1 MEELLLG
8 ALPHLTRGEV
18 AERAGLPIEVAE
30 QLWRLLGFARTAP
43 DDLAFTEADV
53 EALRLTRE
61 LIELGILGPDS
72 QAALVRTWGRSYARL
87 AEWQTSLLAD
97 IAVADAD
104 PGRRLTELA
113 ESVLPRVEALQSY
126 VWRRHLASATGR
138 ALAAESAAAPVSPLA
153 VCFVDIVG
161 YTSRSKALDQ
171 AELVG
176 WLEQFEDAATGVVV
190 DHGGRIIK
198 TIGDE
203 VLFVA
208 DRAADAAEAALRLTA
223 RGSDEA
229 DPFPAVR
236 AGIAYGDVVSR
247 LGDVFGP
254 TVNVAA
260 RLTSLARPGTVLV
273 DDGCYAALTGRA
285 DDSDRAS
292 DDSNDSGDEGG
303 AGAEA
308 IPGTRPALRR
318 RTPSAGCA
326 GPRSRATP
334 ACSPGCCAGSPGRH
348 GSEPAPGWPGGERAA
363 RDLRAPAP
371 GRGRR

>member
-1 MEELLLG
+1 M
-8 ALPHLTRGEV
+8 
-18 AERAGLPIEVAE
+18 RAGIPIEVAE
-30 QLWRLLGFARTAP
+30 QLWRLLGFAHTDP

-126 VWRRHLASATGR
+126 VWRRHLASATAR
-138 ALAAESAAAPVSPLA
+138 ALAVESTATPVSPLA

-208 DRAADAAEAALRLTA
+208 DRPVDAAEAALRLTA
-223 RGSDEA
+223 RGADEA

-260 RLTSLARPGTVLV
+260 RLTSVARPGTVLV
-273 DDGCYAALTGRA
+273 DGGCYAALSGRTDDGDRDDRDEDGDSAGDGTGTGTGTG
-285 DDSDRAS
+285 DR
-292 DDSNDSGDEGG
+292 EGALGREEHTG
-303 AGAEA
+303 A
-308 IPGTRPALRR
+308 RPALEDDPGTPYTFR
-318 RTPSAGCA
+318 RTRRVSVKGY
-326 GPRSRATP
+326 SRLQP
-334 ACSPGCCAGSPGRH
+334 WVLR
-348 GSEPAPGWPGGERAA
+348 RAE
-363 RDLRAPAP
+363 
-371 GRGRR
+371 

>member
-18 AERAGLPIEVAE
+18 AERAGVPIEVAE
-30 QLWRLLGFARTAP
+30 QLWRLLGFARTEP
-43 DDLAFTEADV
+43 DDLAFTESDV

-97 IAVADAD
+97 LAVADAD
-104 PGRRLTELA
+104 PGRRLAELA

-138 ALAAESAAAPVSPLA
+138 ALAVESPATPVVSLA

-208 DRAADAAEAALRLTA
+208 DRPVDAAEAALWLTA
-223 RGSDEA
+223 RGADEA

-254 TVNVAA
+254 TVNLAA
-260 RLTSLARPGTVLV
+260 RLTSVARPGTVLV
-273 DDGCYAALTGRA
+273 DGGCHAALSGRTDNGEDDGDDDGDA
-285 DDSDRAS
+285 VDDDSGGEAGGDAAGTS
-292 DDSNDSGDEGG
+292 SPAGDED
-303 AGAEA
+303 AGTPYAFRRMRRVSVKGYA
-308 IPGTRPALRR
+308 RLPPWVLRR
-318 RTPSAGCA
+318 A
-326 GPRSRATP
+326 
-334 ACSPGCCAGSPGRH
+334 
-348 GSEPAPGWPGGERAA
+348 E
-363 RDLRAPAP
+363 
-371 GRGRR
+371 